1 MRKINF
7 LSAITFLAFFAGVFV
22 YAQDKPSSLLK
33 MGAKPAE
40 QGPAKPTEVTADSM
54 TVDMSKNMAVFSGNV
69 IVDGDQM
76 KISCNKMIIYLEDK
90 DPATVA
96 AGAEKAEDKHMK
108 SMAAGLGIESSGGG
122 GGGNKELSKIICLGN
137 VVILRKIY
145 DEAEKEKGEQK
156 SVSGKADYDVK
167 TGKIILSE
175 DKPVVYRGYDELR
188 AKKITIWRDSERV
201 DAEGGT
207 TILINQDSGA
217 VDKDKKSQ
225 SPGGSL
231 DAKEKSEDK
240 KE

>member
-1 MRKINF
+1 MKKIKI
-7 LSAITFLAFFAGVFV
+7 LSAVIFLAVFV
-22 YAQDKPSSLLK
+22 SPFTHAQEKPSSMLK

-40 QGPAKPTEVTADSM
+40 QGPAKPTEITSDSM
-54 TVDMSKNMAVFSGNV
+54 TVDIGKNMAVFSGNV

-96 AGAEKAEDKHMK
+96 AAGPAKPEDKEMK
-108 SMAAGLGIESSGGG
+108 NMAAGMGLDSSGGS
-122 GGGNKELSKIICLGN
+122 KELSRIICLGN
-137 VVILRKIY
+137 VIILRKIY
-145 DEAEKEKGEQK
+145 DEVEKLKGEQK

-167 TGKIILSE
+167 SGKIVLSE

-188 AKKITIWRDSERV
+188 ARKITIWRDSERV

-217 VDKDKKSQ
+217 VDKDKDKKPDSEA
-225 SPGGSL
+225 PEKPL
-231 DAKEKSEDK
+231 DNKEKNNDK
-240 KE
+240 K